1 MYKGTEN
8 KGTENINGT
17 KDKTIMISNDDI
29 DKFINI
35 IKTQTNYDDYYAIQK
50 LKDFNYDY
58 MKVIRDYMG
67 IKEKKPEPIK
77 SVNQEIYK
85 QIRRNLDTTMKEY
98 RENNPV
104 NLDQIKTNLQE
115 SEEKEKEK
123 REK

>member
-8 KGTENINGT
+8 KGTENKDT
-17 KDKTIMISNDDI
+17 DKTIIVSNDDI

-35 IKTQTNYDDYYAIQK
+35 IKTQTTYDDYFAIKK

-104 NLDQIKTNLQE
+104 NLDQVKTNLQE
-115 SEEKEKEK
+115 SEEKEKDK
-123 REK
+123 REKK